1 MSTDTIEIAS
11 KDLWNRAKTIYLS
24 TLRNEEERNQAEN
37 YFSMI
42 TTVTMSENV
51 FIVYTSNQFAADF
64 LNDKYA
70 SKLKSALDLAG
81 GDKNLILNFKHDAVQ
96 RPAFIVPVTPQPS
109 QGYGMPAASI
119 QPKASPFVSTL
130 PLEENYTFEEFVQGQ
145 SNSWAYGAAKGVANH
160 PGQKNYNPLFIHGG
174 TGLGKTHLMQAIG
187 NDLRKR
193 NPQMAICY
201 LTAESFLN
209 EYVNSLQNKGME
221 SFREKYRNIDVLLV
235 DDIQF
240 LQKGTQC
247 QEEFFNTFNYLTSNH
262 KQIVM
267 TSDVAPKNLPA
278 LEARLI
284 SRFEGGMVQE
294 IEAPGYE
301 TRLAILQK
309 KAEGLS
315 PSIPISALQF
325 LADNIKSHVRAI
337 EGALAKVHVTT
348 LINPTQELSPEFLS
362 VLLKD
367 VIAKEQAL
375 KKLTIKEIQE
385 SVARK
390 YGVTVSQILSTD
402 RSASLVTPR
411 QLAMYISR
419 KYTAKSLLEIA
430 PEFSKKHATI
440 IHGVKTIERQLDVD
454 PELKSSLESILQEF
468 GYKIS
473 DKME

>member
-1 MSTDTIEIAS
+1 MSNDIVDIAS
-11 KDLWNRAKTIYLS
+11 KDLWDRAKMIYLS
-24 TLRNEEERNQAEN
+24 TLRTEEERSQAES

-42 TTVTMSENV
+42 TSVNCVNNSFT
-51 FIVYTSNQFAADF
+51 VYTSNQYAATF
-64 LNDKYA
+64 LTEKY
-70 SKLKSALDLAG
+70 SEKLKSALDLAG
-81 GDKNLILNFKHDAVQ
+81 GDKSQPLVFSYDESSRRSI
-96 RPAFIVPVTPQPS
+96 IVPVAAAPV
-109 QGYGMPAASI
+109 PAQSNKI
-119 QPKASPFVSTL
+119 VPVESKSSTFISTL
-130 PLEENYTFEEFVQGQ
+130 PLEDNYTFEEFVQGK
-145 SNSWAYGAAKGVANH
+145 SNSWAYSAALGVANN

-193 NPQMAICY
+193 NPQMDICY

-209 EYVNSLQNKGME
+209 EYVNALQSKGME
-221 SFREKYRNIDVLLV
+221 SFRDKYRNIDVLLV

-247 QEEFFNTFNYLTSNH
+247 QEEFFNTFNYLATNH

-309 KAEGLS
+309 KAES
-315 PSIPISALQF
+315 MTPSVPMSALQF
-325 LADNIKSHVRAI
+325 LAENIKSHVRAI

-348 LINPTQELSPEFLS
+348 TINPTQELTPEFLS
-362 VLLKD
+362 MLLKD

-375 KKLTIKEIQE
+375 RKLTIKEIQE
-385 SVARK
+385 TVARR
-390 YGVTVSQILSTD
+390 YGVSITQILSVD
-402 RSASLVTPR
+402 RSQSLVTPR

-419 KYTAKSLLEIA
+419 KYTPKSLLEIA
-430 PEFSKKHATI
+430 AEFKKKHATI
-440 IHGVKTIERQLDVD
+440 IHGVKTIEKQLDVD
-454 PELKSSLESILQEF
+454 PDLKASLEDILQEF